1 MKRDGLARVLI
12 VCFTLFTVLLLS
24 VPLAA
29 QDKVFRFRYANY
41 WPTAH
46 QHAALSDQWCRE
58 IEKRTNGRVKIT
70 HFSGATIAPAQ
81 QTYDAAVKG
90 IADISQTLFAYTTGR
105 QPMME
110 LIDYPLGYTSAVQA
124 TGLINAYYEKFKPK
138 ELDDVKV
145 LYLHGHGPGLI
156 QTKKV
161 ISKMED
167 IKGMRIKC
175 TGINAKI
182 VQAYGGVP
190 VTMPITETYDALQKG
205 LADGIL
211 LPLEALKNWKFGE
224 MIHCTI
230 RNYGAGYT
238 VGHFVVMNKK
248 SWASLPPDLQKIIEQ
263 VSKEWPE
270 KHGKLWDFIDKE
282 ALEYYQKQKG
292 HTLVEASKEE
302 EAKTKEK
309 MKPIIN
315 EWVQTKKAMGLPA
328 EEALKFCLDWLKA
341 HP

>member
-1 MKRDGLARVLI
+1 MKRNGFAKLLI
-12 VCFTLFTVLLLS
+12 VSFTIFTFLLLS
-24 VPLAA
+24 APLSA
-29 QDKVFRFRYANY
+29 QDKVIRLKYANY

-46 QHAALSDQWCRE
+46 QHCALSDQWVKE

-70 HFSGATIAPAQ
+70 HFSGGTIAPPQ

-90 IADISQTLFAYTTGR
+90 IADFSQTLFAYTTGR

-110 LIDYPLGYTSAVQA
+110 LIDYPLGYTSAAQA
-124 TGLINAYYEKFKPK
+124 TGLITAYYEKFKPK

-145 LYLHGHGPGLI
+145 MYLHAHGPGFI
-156 QTKKV
+156 QTRKQ

-167 IKGMRIKC
+167 IKGLRIKC

-205 LADGIL
+205 LADGVL
-211 LPLEALKNWKFGE
+211 LPLEVLKNWKFGE
-224 MIHCTI
+224 MIHCSI
-230 RNYGAGYT
+230 RNYGSGYT
-238 VGHFVVMNKK
+238 VGHFVVANKK
-248 SWASLPPDLQKIIEQ
+248 SWAGLPPDLQKIIEQ
-263 VSKEWPE
+263 VNSEWPA
-270 KHGKLWDFIDKE
+270 KHGKVWDDIDKE
-282 ALEYYQKQKG
+282 ALEYYQKAKG
-292 HTLVEASKEE
+292 HTVVEVSKEE
-302 EAKTKEK
+302 IEKTREK

-315 EWVQTKKAMGLPA
+315 EWVQAKKAMGLPA
-328 EEALKFCLDWLKA
+328 EEAVKFCLDWLKA